1 MSSKGRGEDRILI
14 EVPPLGRTLAGSGA
28 LVAVLGL
35 LSELGHQL
43 AADPVWEDLVD
54 LFSLSYEANLPTWYS
69 SALLLACAAGLAHL
83 ARAAGADRLRWNWAA
98 LAALFLYFSIDEAV
112 QLHERLN
119 ALYDLPGLL
128 YFGWVIPAAAFTAG
142 VGLAFLPFLRALPA
156 ATRRSFL
163 VAGAVYVSGAL
174 LMELPLGLYTSA
186 HGDAGLGY
194 ALIDFVEES
203 LEITG
208 ATLFLLAVLRHA
220 GARPAAPSPRS

>member
-1 MSSKGRGEDRILI
+1 MLI
-14 EVPPLGRTLAGSGA
+14 EVPPPGRTLAGSGA
-28 LVAVLGL
+28 LVAGLGL
-35 LSELGHQL
+35 FSEVGRQLS
-43 AADPVWEDLVD
+43 ADPAWNELVD

-69 SALLLACAAGLAHL
+69 SALLLACAAALAHL
-83 ARAAGADRLRWNWAA
+83 ARVAGADRLRWHWAA
-98 LAALFLYFSIDEAV
+98 LAALFVYFSIDEAV

-142 VGLAFLPFLRALPA
+142 VGLAFVPFLRALPP

-163 VAGAVYVSGAL
+163 LAGAVYVSGAL
-174 LMELPLGLYTSA
+174 VMELPLGLYTHA

-194 ALIDFVEES
+194 ALIDWVEES

-208 ATLFLLAVLRHA
+208 ATLFLLAILRHA
-220 GARPAAPSPRS
+220 ATRAAAPGSRS